1 MKDFLGK
8 VAVITGA
15 GSGIG
20 RALAEAMAAEG
31 AHLALVDVN
40 EAGLRETE
48 ALVKP
53 MGGRVTL
60 HLANV
65 ADAERMQALAAE
77 IEAQHG
83 GIHLLFN
90 NAGVTINKAFVDS
103 SLADLHRVMD
113 INLWGVLHGCHF
125 FLPALRRQPEAHI
138 INTSSMAAFVGM
150 PNQAIYSSSKAA
162 VRMIS
167 ESLAAELAPYN
178 IGVTCLHPGTISTN
192 ILKTAASHS
201 GGNQAVT
208 ERMSSLMQRFGMPPE
223 RLAAKTLRAVRKN
236 CLFVR
241 IGIGAY
247 VLDWLR
253 RITPSGVVA
262 VFRLA
267 FGIRHRR
274 DTTHR

>member
-31 AHLALVDVN
+31 AHLALVDVS

-53 MGGRVTL
+53 MGGRVTQ

-65 ADAERMQALAAE
+65 ADAERMQTLAAD

-83 GIHLLFN
+83 AIHLLFN

-125 FLPALRRQPEAHI
+125 FLPAMRRQPEAHI

-150 PNQAIYSSSKAA
+150 PNQATYSSSKAA

-223 RLAAKTLRAVRKN
+223 RLAAKTLRAVRNKR
-236 CLFVR
+236 LFVR

-247 VLDWLR
+247 ILDWLR

-262 VFRLA
+262 VFRLVFTA
-267 FGIRHRR
+267 RHRR
-274 DTTHR
+274 EATHQ